1 MKVIELA
8 KSVKTTVH
16 TVRFYTKNGLLS
28 PSKDL
33 TNGYKHYSQKDLH
46 RLKFILSAR
55 ELGFSVKDIQKI
67 INESDKGKTACP
79 LVRSIIEERLN
90 ETEKNFQETLAL
102 RKKMK
107 NAISKW
113 KLKPNLEPTGFMICH
128 LIEDFINN
136 EQNL

>member
-8 KSVKTTVH
+8 NRVKTTVH

-67 INESDKGKTACP
+67 IDESDKGKTACP
-79 LVRSIIEERLN
+79 LVRSIVEERLN
-90 ETEKNFQETLAL
+90 ETEKKFQETLAL
-102 RKKMK
+102 RNKMK
-107 NAISKW
+107 NAIAKW

-128 LIEDFINN
+128 LIEDFIDF
-136 EQNL
+136 ER

>member
-1 MKVIELA
+1 MKVSELA
-8 KSVKTTVH
+8 KSLNTTVH
-16 TVRFYTKNGLLS
+16 TVRFYTLKGLLS

-67 INESDKGKTACP
+67 INESDKGNTACP

-107 NAISKW
+107 NAIAKW

-128 LIEDFINN
+128 LIEDFINF
-136 EQNL
+136 EK